1 MIGVTEGNW
10 SQEDNTLLSKGN
22 LKCMI
27 KEILNEEFA
36 KQEENITKLING
48 NFQTTMAELKK
59 SQDEIKEL
67 KSEINDFKASLQF
80 TANELKEKIE
90 SLEKIH
96 WCICVRVDEV
106 YDTQIDPEFV
116 HNKLIDLEDRSRRNK
131 LRIYGVTETYDETRE
146 KCEEHIEQVFNA
158 KLGLKIIRV
167 ERAHRVKRRK
177 GDKSKKKNKPPNN
190 MLTVIIQR
198 KKISYE

>member
-1 MIGVTEGNW
+1 
-10 SQEDNTLLSKGN
+10 
-22 LKCMI
+22 MI

-96 WCICVRVDEV
+96 
-106 YDTQIDPEFV
+106 
-116 HNKLIDLEDRSRRNK
+116 
-131 LRIYGVTETYDETRE
+131 
-146 KCEEHIEQVFNA
+146 
-158 KLGLKIIRV
+158 
-167 ERAHRVKRRK
+167 
-177 GDKSKKKNKPPNN
+177 
-190 MLTVIIQR
+190 
-198 KKISYE
+198 